1 MSAPPPRRRSVA
13 LLIETSNAYA
23 RGLLTGINAWQR
35 EHEGWSTFLP
45 EQERG
50 ALPPEWIERWGGDG
64 IVARVESPAVAE
76 VLLRSGAPVVDVSSG
91 RFLPEAPCVETD
103 NHAIARAAFDHLTDR
118 GFTSLAFCGVP
129 RFRWSAERRD
139 AFAALAAE
147 ADLPCDVYQCEP
159 GGHGEKHSWIRER
172 ERLGVWVS
180 ELPKPVGVMACYDIQ
195 AQFLLDV
202 CREFGVSVP
211 EEAAVIGV
219 DDDWLLCE
227 LATPPLS
234 SVIPDARRIG
244 YEAASR
250 LDQLM
255 SERPVDPAPIFFPPL
270 GVATRQS
277 TDVLAIDDEDVAAAV
292 RFIRQRASSGI
303 NVADV
308 LRAVPLSRRALEDR
322 FRTIL
327 GRTPHEEIAR
337 VRLNRVR
344 RLLRETDLPIAEIAA
359 RTGYRSAA
367 YLSAAFRK
375 SVGQTP
381 RDYRRGEDD

>member
-1 MSAPPPRRRSVA
+1 MPFRRRSVA
-13 LLIETSNAYA
+13 LLIETSNSYA
-23 RGLLTGINAWQR
+23 RGLLAGINAWQQ
-35 EHEGWSTFLP
+35 EHEAWSTYLP

-76 VLLRSGAPVVDVSSG
+76 ALARSGTPVVDVSSG
-91 RFLPEAPCVETD
+91 RHLPEAPCVETD
-103 NHAIARAAFDHLTDR
+103 NPAIARAAFEHLTDR
-118 GFTSLAFCGVP
+118 GFASLAFCGVS

-147 ADLPCDVYQCEP
+147 AELPCALYDGAPDGDSER
-159 GGHGEKHSWIRER
+159 SWSQER
-172 ERLGVWVS
+172 ERLGAWLTA
-180 ELPKPVGVMACYDIQ
+180 LPKPVGVMACYDIQ
-195 AQFLLDV
+195 AQWLLDV
-202 CREFGVSVP
+202 CREVGVSVP

-234 SVIPDARRIG
+234 SVIPDTRRTG

-250 LDQLM
+250 LDDLM
-255 SERPVDPAPIFFPPL
+255 SGRRVDPAPVFMQPV

-277 TDVLAIDDEDVAAAV
+277 TDVLAIADRDVAAAV
-292 RFIRQRASSGI
+292 QFIRQRASSGI

-308 LRAVPLSRRALEDR
+308 LRAVPVSRRSLEDR
-322 FRTIL
+322 FRAIL

-344 RLLRETDLPIAEIAA
+344 RLLRETELPIGEIAA
-359 RTGYRSAA
+359 RAGYRSAA

-375 SVGQTP
+375 SVGCSP
-381 RDYRRGEDD
+381 RDYRHGDKG